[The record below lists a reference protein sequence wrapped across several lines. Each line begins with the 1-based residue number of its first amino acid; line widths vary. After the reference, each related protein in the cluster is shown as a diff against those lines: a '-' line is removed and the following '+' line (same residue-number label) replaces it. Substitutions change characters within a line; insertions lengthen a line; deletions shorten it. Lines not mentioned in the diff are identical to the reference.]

1 MGYVFRRSTA
11 FRVSRRTKRRGEI
24 LGQERHRAERQL
36 SKYFSKEE
44 TNINLF
50 AQIKTAV
57 SIKEAA
63 EHYGL
68 KIGRGNMVCCPF
80 HADRTPSMKLNEDYF
95 YCFGCGATGDV
106 IDLVAKLF
114 NLSSYDA
121 AKKLADD
128 FGIDPDKPPAAPAE
142 AAKRLA
148 EDFGVAEQKPSVLA
162 RLKRGKT
169 QMEAERHS
177 FRVLRDYFGILQDWK
192 EHCAP
197 QLPEDPIDPRY
208 AEACHMLDRIG
219 NMLDILISGTPQER
233 GSVVADMQKDN
244 RLGLMEERNRQIKED
259 AHEQS

>member
-1 MGYVFRRSTA
+1 
-11 FRVSRRTKRRGEI
+11 
-24 LGQERHRAERQL
+24 
-36 SKYFSKEE
+36 
-44 TNINLF
+44 
-50 AQIKTAV
+50 
-57 SIKEAA
+57 
-63 EHYGL
+63 
-68 KIGRGNMVCCPF
+68 MVCCPF

-106 IDLVAKLF
+106 IDLVARLF
-114 NLSSYDA
+114 HL
-121 AKKLADD
+121 
-128 FGIDPDKPPAAPAE
+128 PPAE

-219 NMLDILISGTPQER
+219 NMLDILISGTPNDRAE
-233 GSVVADMQKDN
+233 VVADLQKDD
-244 RLGLMEERNRQIKED
+244 RLGLMEERNRQIREV
-259 AHEQS
+259 AYEQS

>member
-11 FRVSRRTKRRGEI
+11 FRYQGSDNAGVK

-106 IDLVAKLF
+106 IDLVARLF
-114 NLSSYDA
+114 HL
-121 AKKLADD
+121 
-128 FGIDPDKPPAAPAE
+128 PPAE

-244 RLGLMEERNRQIKED
+244 RLGLMEERNR
-259 AHEQS
+259 